1 MSLVLQHGLAATLPQ
16 LHRSPHI
23 AFRYHPSANNIF
35 SYTHSGTFLSPQ
47 IFGGSFGG
55 PTLYDNPDYTSPNAV
70 RAAIKRQAAG
80 KYGSKVAARDRR
92 EAHKG
97 DNPLPRDPMEGLF
110 RGEDGEE
117 DEGSE

>member
-1 MSLVLQHGLAATLPQ
+1 MRSGGLRTACCNSYRGHLGAGLPPPCPDLVPVLSSHV
-16 LHRSPHI
+16 
-23 AFRYHPSANNIF
+23 
-35 SYTHSGTFLSPQ
+35 GTCTAQ

-110 RGEDGEE
+110 RGEDDEG